1 MFRIIPLLCALLI
14 SSSLCAESFTGK
26 VVGIS
31 DGDTIKVLKAG
42 EAVTVRLYGIDA
54 PEDGQDYSNKAK
66 QALSALVFGQT
77 VTVEAKETDLYKRTI
92 GRIRLQDGRSVNE
105 ELVSQG
111 YAWWYQE
118 YARKDPK
125 LRELEALAKSA
136 KRGLWAAQ
144 SPVPPWEYRG
154 TGKKKASMGVGAYA
168 GAVRGNRNS
177 RIYHWAG
184 CPGYE
189 KIGVKNRVE
198 FSSKDNAEKA
208 GYRRAKNCR

>member
-1 MFRIIPLLCALLI
+1 MIRLVTLLISLLI
-14 SSSLCAESFTGK
+14 SSSLSAQTFSGK

-31 DGDTIKVLKAG
+31 DGDTIKVLRDGKAI
-42 EAVTVRLYGIDA
+42 TVRLYGIDA

-77 VTVEAKETDLYKRTI
+77 VTVEAKETDLYKRII
-92 GRIRLQDGRSVNE
+92 GRIKLQDGRYANE

-111 YAWWYQE
+111 FAWWYQE
-118 YARKDPK
+118 YAKKDTGLK
-125 LRELEALAKSA
+125 ELEAQAKSA
-136 KRGLWAAQ
+136 KRGLWADQ
-144 SPVPPWEYRG
+144 SPIPPWEYRG
-154 TGKKKASMGVGAYA
+154 TGKKKASMAVGAYA
-168 GAVRGNRNS
+168 GAVRGNKNS
-177 RIYHWAG
+177 RIYHRPG